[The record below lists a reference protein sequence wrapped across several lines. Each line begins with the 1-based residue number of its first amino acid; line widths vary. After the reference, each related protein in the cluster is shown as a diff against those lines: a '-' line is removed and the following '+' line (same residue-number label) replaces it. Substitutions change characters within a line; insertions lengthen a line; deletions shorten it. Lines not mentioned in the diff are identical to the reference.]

1 MFDNKTSHSADA
13 FLLQGVNSR
22 AELVPLPR
30 AYAYNAYAQLS
41 RGVMN
46 FFSEGHITSMIGGCH
61 TSRLR
66 IWTPHE
72 NGSLC
77 VGINV
82 RSLNYKIY
90 QRLEE
95 LEYAY
100 KQLG

>member
-1 MFDNKTSHSADA
+1 
-13 FLLQGVNSR
+13 
-22 AELVPLPR
+22 
-30 AYAYNAYAQLS
+30 
-41 RGVMN
+41 
-46 FFSEGHITSMIGGCH
+46 MIGGCH

-72 NGSLC
+72 NGSFC

-90 QRLEE
+90 LRLEE

-100 KQLG
+100 KQFKFSSSSVI